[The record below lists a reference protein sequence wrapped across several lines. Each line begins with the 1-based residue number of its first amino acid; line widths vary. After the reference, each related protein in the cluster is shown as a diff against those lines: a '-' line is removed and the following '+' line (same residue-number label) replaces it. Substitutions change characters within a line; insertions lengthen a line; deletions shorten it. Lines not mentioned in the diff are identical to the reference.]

1 MMSTS
6 KRDTR
11 KRIAEYL
18 AQGMSREDAFYRLQG
33 GVFSDRN
40 LATILAAT
48 PDLALVDAN
57 KWKVRL
63 MRLVSFLQVLLG
75 LFVGWQIG
83 APLGEGSAVLCSL
96 MMALIP
102 SLMFW
107 GFLRNSIN
115 AYNAYILVQLLQ
127 IPPQTKMLID
137 GGWET
142 PAGWIGVAI
151 TMSLISYAF
160 VLRRLLF
167 PSMGIFSARSSKDG
181 EYVFA

>member
-57 KWKVRL
+57 KWKV
-63 MRLVSFLQVLLG
+63 G
-75 LFVGWQIG
+75 
-83 APLGEGSAVLCSL
+83 
-96 MMALIP
+96 
-102 SLMFW
+102 
-107 GFLRNSIN
+107 
-115 AYNAYILVQLLQ
+115 
-127 IPPQTKMLID
+127 
-137 GGWET
+137 
-142 PAGWIGVAI
+142 
-151 TMSLISYAF
+151 
-160 VLRRLLF
+160 
-167 PSMGIFSARSSKDG
+167 
-181 EYVFA
+181 